1 MKRILF
7 TIAIFGFIQLEN
19 SKAYSQVTQL
29 ASGVEKI
36 SIGSLDRFTPYSF
49 CSVLPMTVAL
59 DQLPASKLPF
69 NINDI
74 KITTNERGVIVE
86 IPLDNS
92 EH

>member
-1 MKRILF
+1 MKRILL
-7 TIAIFGFIQLEN
+7 TIAVFGFIQLGN
-19 SKAYSQVTQL
+19 TSAYSQVTQL

-36 SIGSLDRFTPYSF
+36 SIGRPDRFTPYSF
-49 CSVLPMTVAL
+49 CPVLPMTAAL
-59 DQLPASKLPF
+59 DRLPASKLPF

-92 EH
+92 